1 MDHAYLAAWMMIAI
15 IFMIVVG
22 TAIYFLP
29 SVIAYSR
36 SARNFL
42 AIFMLNLFLGWS
54 LVGWLGSLIWALVDE
69 KKDQA
74 APAPA
79 CPAPLSPPPPAVSKP
94 IPIAYCPQCGQS
106 VGSADQFCSHC
117 GHPLQQ

>member
-1 MDHAYLAAWMMIAI
+1 MMIAI

-22 TAIYFLP
+22 TAIYFIP
-29 SVIAYSR
+29 SVVAYSR

-42 AIFMLNLFLGWS
+42 AIFLLNLFLGWS

-69 KKDQA
+69 KKEPA
-74 APAPA
+74 PPASISAPA
-79 CPAPLSPPPPAVSKP
+79 
-94 IPIAYCPQCGQS
+94 PIAYCPQCGQS
-106 VGSADQFCSHC
+106 VGPADQFCSHC